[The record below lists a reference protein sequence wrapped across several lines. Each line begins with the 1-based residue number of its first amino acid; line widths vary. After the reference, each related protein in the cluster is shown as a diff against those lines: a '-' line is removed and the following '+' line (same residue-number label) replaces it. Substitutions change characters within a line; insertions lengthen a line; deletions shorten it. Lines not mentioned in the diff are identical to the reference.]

1 MSSTNNN
8 NTNNNNQKG
17 KAMKRRKVNIYQ
29 ARCSAS
35 DCSVPGG
42 RSIPA
47 GQGFFHGLRGPN
59 KSYYFLCAVCD
70 AAEQAVRQAA
80 RERKQALKKKKDAK
94 QKPLFENVIIKP
106 LPCGCTGG
114 NTNEAQS

>member
-1 MSSTNNN
+1 MKARKTNS
-8 NTNNNNQKG
+8 
-17 KAMKRRKVNIYQ
+17 YS
-29 ARCSAS
+29 ARCSAR

-70 AAEQAVRQAA
+70 AAEQAVRKAT
-80 RERKQALKKKKDAK
+80 RERKQALEKKNDAK
-94 QKPLFENVIIKP
+94 PKPLFEYQVIKP

-114 NTNEAQS
+114 K